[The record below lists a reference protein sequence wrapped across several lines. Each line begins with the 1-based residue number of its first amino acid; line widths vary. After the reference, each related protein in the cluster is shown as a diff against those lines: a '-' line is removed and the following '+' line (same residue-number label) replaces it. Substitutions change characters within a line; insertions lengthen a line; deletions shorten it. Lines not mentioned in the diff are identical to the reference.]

1 MFKKLR
7 NRFLILN
14 LVIISVMML
23 ISFASIYF
31 ITYENVRTDI
41 NMELNRISEHYR
53 IHNGIQNHTWPRFDD
68 AQADHA
74 THSLEYSVSFSV
86 ITDKQWNIANVSS
99 IFDMDREFYES
110 AIKEALTQ
118 NRDTGKFKL
127 DGNDWAFIVK
137 SVSEGYMITFL
148 DITSQQ
154 AIMTNL
160 VYTFL
165 AVALVM
171 FIIIFFISKFFA
183 NRSIHPIKEAFDKQK
198 QFVADAS
205 HELKT
210 PLTII
215 NTNVDT
221 LLSNG
226 EDTINN
232 QSKWLHYIKSEA
244 ERMTK
249 LTNDLLYLT
258 QVDYS
263 DIITTFT
270 EFNLSE
276 AVESVL
282 LTMEGV
288 IFENNISLHYEI
300 EPNLVTRGNNDQI
313 KQVVMILLDN
323 ALKYTNKNGL
333 INITLKKHY
342 NNIVLSVSNTGEG
355 ISADHLE
362 KIFDR
367 FYRTDKSRTRM
378 YGGYGLGLAIAKAI
392 IDQHKGKIY
401 AKSVIKENT
410 TFYIEL
416 PLIVS

>member
-1 MFKKLR
+1 MQ
-7 NRFLILN
+7 
-14 LVIISVMML
+14 
-23 ISFASIYF
+23 
-31 ITYENVRTDI
+31 
-41 NMELNRISEHYR
+41 LNRISEHY
-53 IHNGIQNHTWPRFDD
+53 HHPDGSPGHTRPEFDD
-68 AQADHA
+68 TQADHA
-74 THSLEYSVSFSV
+74 ARSLEHSVAFSV
-86 ITDKQWNIANVSS
+86 ITDKQWNVTNVAS
-99 IFDMDREFYES
+99 IFDVDGEFYES
-110 AIKEALTQ
+110 ATKEALTQ
-118 NRDTGKFKL
+118 NKDTGKFKL

-137 SVSEGYMITFL
+137 PVSEGYIITFL

-160 VYTFL
+160 IFTFSG
-165 AVALVM
+165 AALIM
-171 FIIIFFISKFFA
+171 FIVIFFISNFFA
-183 NRSIHPIKEAFDKQK
+183 NRAIHPIKEAFDKQK
-198 QFVADAS
+198 QFIADAS
-205 HELKT
+205 HEIKT
-210 PLTII
+210 PLAII
-215 NTNVDT
+215 DINVDT
-221 LLSNG
+221 LLANG

-232 QSKWLHYIKSEA
+232 QSKWLHYIKSESK
-244 ERMTK
+244 RMAK

-276 AVESVL
+276 VVESAL

-288 IFENNISLHYEI
+288 IFENNISLYYEI
-300 EPNLVTRGNNDQI
+300 EPNLVTFGDSDQI

-323 ALKYTNKNGL
+323 ALKYTNEKGSV
-333 INITLKKHY
+333 NITLKKHH

-367 FYRTDKSRTRM
+367 FYRTDKSRARK
-378 YGGYGLGLAIAKAI
+378 YGCYGLGLAIAKAI

-401 AKSVIKENT
+401 AKSAIKENT

-416 PLIVS
+416 PLVVS